1 MKENI
6 GNKPIAPIKIAEIL
20 KKETD
25 STHKLSQAEILGKL
39 DRNYNIIVERKTI
52 KRNLDHLIEAGLPV
66 VYDRTGC
73 YWDENGRAFTD
84 GELRLLIDSILFS
97 KHISAKYAND
107 LIEKLRELAPI
118 SFRERTK
125 VRADSIDSRTD
136 NPQLFYNIEQLGE
149 AILSGCQV
157 ELTQNHYNLRGEL
170 VSYGTIKVSPLKM
183 FAHENHYY
191 LYAKDDEKQ
200 DLFLRVEKITD
211 IKLLS
216 ETSKYVASNK
226 DIAKFL
232 PEHPYMFGGEP
243 EQSRILLFKDKLDD
257 FIDAF
262 GNRFSCTKETSRT
275 YELALKVNPQD
286 LLVWAMHNCMS
297 VEVLEPQSVRD
308 SLRANATALRLKY
321 EQTSDDAYSDA
332 IARAKQ
338 SEILVLSHCDLRK
351 KRLHY
356 NLTDSTKVVL
366 DDVTVTNLDFLQN
379 FDKLDTLNIKNVD
392 VTALNALE
400 GKANLRKVMLIGTPI
415 KNIDVLATLPKLSI
429 VMMVDNPNIK
439 DYSVLKNIKSLRTLI
454 VDDTVVLNEKLEGVD
469 ISIEKHGGDRINSE
483 ALIFD
488 FKSPQ
493 RMLSRIYNDKS
504 SGGRI
509 TIPPVCN
516 ESAMNDYEA
525 FLLKVLTEEQV
536 DLLKKHLNL
545 MPISM
550 IARRIDM
557 SQEYVQGQI
566 DKALQI
572 LRLPE
577 NRMKMEEI
585 FFGKIRK

>member
-262 GNRFSCTKETSRT
+262 GNRFSCTKETSRN

-321 EQTSDDAYSDA
+321 ERTNDDAYSYA
-332 IARAKQ
+332 IARARQ
-338 SEILVLSHCDLRK
+338 TGNLVLSHCDLRK
-351 KRLHY
+351 KRLHQS
-356 NLTDSTKVVL
+356 LTNIRKVVL
-366 DDVTVTNLDFLQN
+366 DDVTITNLDFLEK
-379 FDKLDTLNIKNVD
+379 FDKLQVLNIKNVD
-392 VTALNALE
+392 ITNLNIIE
-400 GKANLRKVMLIGTPI
+400 GNTTLRTLMLVDTPI
-415 KNIDVLATLPKLSI
+415 KNIDFLETLPNLTNLVI
-429 VMMVDNPNIK
+429 VGNSNVK
-439 DYSVLKNIKSLRTLI
+439 DYRILQKLKDLHYLTI
-454 VDDTVVLNEKLEGVD
+454 DETVVIDQELLGVNINIRVEKSGQ
-469 ISIEKHGGDRINSE
+469 RINIEGLS
-483 ALIFD
+483 FD
-488 FKSPQ
+488 LRSPQ
-493 RMLSRIYNDKS
+493 RLLSKIYNSKY
-504 SGGRI
+504 GPHI
-509 TIPPVCN
+509 AIPPVCT
-516 ESAMNDYEA
+516 ERATEEFDA
-525 FLLKVLTEEQV
+525 FLTKILTEEQISLMKNN
-536 DLLKKHLNL
+536 LLHLI
-545 MPISM
+545 PISVLSKK
-550 IARRIDM
+550 INM
-557 SQEYVQGQI
+557 SDEYVQGQI

-577 NRMKMEEI
+577 NRMKIEHI
-585 FFGKIRK
+585 FFGKL

>member
-321 EQTSDDAYSDA
+321 ERTNDDAYSYA
-332 IARAKQ
+332 IARARQ
-338 SEILVLSHCDLRK
+338 TGNLVLSHCDLRK
-351 KRLHY
+351 KRLHQS
-356 NLTDSTKVVL
+356 LTNIRKVVL
-366 DDVTVTNLDFLQN
+366 DDVTITNLDFLEK
-379 FDKLDTLNIKNVD
+379 FDKLQVLNIKNVD
-392 VTALNALE
+392 ITNLNIIE
-400 GKANLRKVMLIGTPI
+400 GNTTLRTLMLVDTPI
-415 KNIDVLATLPKLSI
+415 KNIDFLETLPNLTNLVI
-429 VMMVDNPNIK
+429 VGNSNVK
-439 DYSVLKNIKSLRTLI
+439 DYRILQKLKDLHYLTI
-454 VDDTVVLNEKLEGVD
+454 DETVVIDQELLGVNINIRVEKSGQ
-469 ISIEKHGGDRINSE
+469 RINIEGLS
-483 ALIFD
+483 FD
-488 FKSPQ
+488 LRSPQ
-493 RMLSRIYNDKS
+493 RLLSKIYNSKY
-504 SGGRI
+504 GPHI
-509 TIPPVCN
+509 AIPPVCT
-516 ESAMNDYEA
+516 ERATEEFDA
-525 FLLKVLTEEQV
+525 FLTKILTEEQISLMKNS
-536 DLLKKHLNL
+536 LLHLI
-545 MPISM
+545 PISVLSKK
-550 IARRIDM
+550 INM
-557 SQEYVQGQI
+557 SDEYVQGQI

-577 NRMKMEEI
+577 NRMKIEHI
-585 FFGKIRK
+585 FFGKL